1 VPVTRSAVLE
11 QLARAQTLG
20 FLGNGPVADQLDHA
34 CALVALCGPAGG
46 RVVADL
52 GSGGGVPGLAWLLCE
67 DVPNLVLIERSLRR
81 AAFLRSCV
89 ISLGMDSWVSVRTES
104 AESASWSPDLRG
116 MCAAVTARSFAPPP
130 TTLECGGGLLGIGG
144 RLVVSEPPDSDRWS
158 SIALGEYGMSL
169 GARVGSPV
177 SAVVLERSGMWPEH
191 LPRSERLTRKHPLW

>member
-1 VPVTRSAVLE
+1 MLVTRSAVLE
-11 QLARAQTLG
+11 QLTRAQTLG
-20 FLGNGPVADQLDHA
+20 FLGNGPVADHLDHA
-34 CALVALCGPAGG
+34 SSLVALCGPVGG

-52 GSGGGVPGLAWLLCE
+52 GSGGGVPGFAWLLC
-67 DVPNLVLIERSLRR
+67 DGVPNLVLVERSARR

-89 ISLGMDSWVSVRTES
+89 ISLGVDSWVSVRTES

-158 SIALGEYGMSL
+158 SVALGEYGISL
-169 GARVGSPV
+169 DSRVAAPV
-177 SAVVLERSGMWPEH
+177 SAVVLVRSGPWPEH
-191 LPRSERLTRKHPLW
+191 LPRSERVTRKNPLW